1 MSLQIFLVILLTFL
15 INLITTLSYSVRI
28 VGIRTG
34 RIAISFALFNI
45 LVLISR
51 TANGFQA
58 PLLASSIERN
68 IKDGLASNIMDFR
81 MIILSC
87 TVATLVGGLMIPS
100 FQRLLSGAV
109 NKFSVYKSVPKVLF
123 YGFTKG
129 GITYIKENVVV
140 PHPRNVTQIDF
151 RNDFPWRVFLMN
163 VVAVAIITV
172 GVISSLYAG
181 YLNPDLRTTS
191 STLSS
196 VINGLATILMFVF
209 IDPFLSM
216 MTDEVVL
223 GKAKESLFR
232 KYIVY
237 MVLARIVGTLIA
249 QVIFLPSAKIIAYL
263 SGII

>member
-1 MSLQIFLVILLTFL
+1 MSIQILLVIILTFL

-58 PLLASSIERN
+58 PLLASSIEKN
-68 IKDGLASNIMDFR
+68 IKSGLDSNMWDFR
-81 MIILSC
+81 LIIFSC
-87 TVATLVGGLMIPS
+87 TIATIVGGLLIPT
-100 FQRLLSGAV
+100 FQRLLSIAV
-109 NKFSVYKSVPKVLF
+109 TKFSVYKSVPKVIF

-129 GITYIKENVVV
+129 GIIYLKESLVFPNTK
-140 PHPRNVTQIDF
+140 NVTEIDLKD
-151 RNDFPWRVFLMN
+151 NFPWKVFMMN
-163 VVAVAIITV
+163 VAAVAIITV

-181 YLNPDLRTTS
+181 YLNPELRTTS

-196 VINGLATILMFVF
+196 VINGFATILMFVF
-209 IDPFLSM
+209 IDPFLSI
-216 MTDEVVL
+216 MTDDVVL
-223 GKAKESLFR
+223 GKCKESLFR

-237 MVLARIVGTLIA
+237 MVLARIVGTLVA
-249 QVIFLPSAKIIAYL
+249 QLIFVPSARIIAYL
-263 SGII
+263 SGLL

>member
-1 MSLQIFLVILLTFL
+1 MSIQILLVIILTFL

-58 PLLASSIERN
+58 PLLASSIEKH
-68 IKDGLASNIMDFR
+68 IKTGLDSNLADFR
-81 MIILSC
+81 WIIFSC
-87 TVATLVGGLMIPS
+87 TIATVVGGLLIPT
-100 FQRLLSGAV
+100 FQRMLSVAV
-109 NKFSVYKSVPKVLF
+109 SRFSVYKSVPKVIF
-123 YGFTKG
+123 HGFTKS
-129 GITYIKENVVV
+129 GITQLKESIAIPKTKNI
-140 PHPRNVTQIDF
+140 TQIDITK
-151 RNDFPWRVFLMN
+151 NFPWRVFLMN

-196 VINGLATILMFVF
+196 VINGFATILMFVF
-209 IDPFLSM
+209 IDPFLSV
-216 MTDEVVL
+216 MTDDVVL
-223 GKAKESLFR
+223 GKCKESVFR
-232 KYIVY
+232 RYIVY

-249 QVIFLPSAKIIAYL
+249 QIIFVPSAKIIAYL
-263 SGII
+263 SGIL